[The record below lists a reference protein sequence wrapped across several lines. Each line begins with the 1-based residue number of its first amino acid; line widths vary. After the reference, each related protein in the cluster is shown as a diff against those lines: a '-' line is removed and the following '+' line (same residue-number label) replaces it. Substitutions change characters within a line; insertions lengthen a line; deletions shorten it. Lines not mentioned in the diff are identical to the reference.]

1 MFCFVNSGARGH
13 AGMCLLCIDRLFS
26 FRNRFFYA
34 GWGVE
39 EGVGFGLGLLVLV
52 SLYFRFVL
60 FCEIL
65 NNRDRDMN

>member
-1 MFCFVNSGARGH
+1 MELAGTQVCVSCVLIDYSVFVT
-13 AGMCLLCIDRLFS
+13 D
-26 FRNRFFYA
+26 FFYA